1 MADRDH
7 PAPELTD
14 GRPAPA
20 PAASRRAVL
29 RGMGAIGAAA
39 VGIGALAACGSDD
52 DTAAAATNPTK
63 TVKAADIPV
72 GGGVIYPD
80 AVVVVTQPVA
90 GNFRAF
96 SAMCMHLGCVVN
108 QVDHGKIIC
117 PCHGS
122 EYSIADGSVY
132 QGPSTTPLNPRTLT
146 VSGDTLTIS

>member
-14 GRPAPA
+14 GRLAPA
-20 PAASRRAVL
+20 PAASRRTVL

-39 VGIGALAACGSDD
+39 VGAAALAACGSDD
-52 DTAAAATNPTK
+52 NAAAAGGPAK

-72 GGGVIYPD
+72 GGGVIYAD
-80 AVVVVTQPVA
+80 AVVVVTQPLA
-90 GNFRAF
+90 GSFKAF

-108 QVDHGKIIC
+108 QVDHGRIIC

-122 EYSIADGSVY
+122 EYNITDGSVY
-132 QGPSTTPLNPRTLT
+132 QGPSTTPLNPRTVT

>member
-1 MADRDH
+1 MADRED
-7 PAPELTD
+7 PALELTD
-14 GRPAPA
+14 DRPAPA

-39 VGIGALAACGSDD
+39 VGVGALGACGSGDD
-52 DTAAAATNPTK
+52 DTASSGPKKQVK
-63 TVKAADIPV
+63 TADIPV

-90 GNFRAF
+90 GKFKAF

-108 QVDHGKIIC
+108 QVDQGKIIC

-122 EYSIADGSVY
+122 EYNIADGSVY
-132 QGPSTTPLNPRTLT
+132 QGPSTTPLNPRTIT

>member
-20 PAASRRAVL
+20 PATSRRAVL

-39 VGIGALAACGSDD
+39 AGAGALAACGSGDD
-52 DTAAAATNPTK
+52 AAAAGPTK
-63 TVKAADIPV
+63 MVKAADIPV

-90 GNFRAF
+90 GSFKAF

-108 QVDHGKIIC
+108 KVELGKIVC

-132 QGPSTTPLNPRTLT
+132 TGPSTSPLNPRTLT

>member
-39 VGIGALAACGSDD
+39 AGAGAIAACGSDD
-52 DTAAAATNPTK
+52 DPTAANGPVK
-63 TVKAADIPV
+63 RVKAADIPV
-72 GGGVIYPD
+72 GGGVIYAD

-90 GNFRAF
+90 GNFKAF

-108 QVDHGKIIC
+108 QVDHGRIIC

-122 EYSIADGSVY
+122 EYNITDGSVY
-132 QGPSTTPLNPRTLT
+132 QGPSTTPLNPRTVT

>member
-14 GRPAPA
+14 GRSAPA

-39 VGIGALAACGSDD
+39 VGAGALAACGSNDD
-52 DTAAAATNPTK
+52 PTAANSPTK
-63 TVKAADIPV
+63 QVKAADIPV

-90 GNFRAF
+90 GTFKAF

-122 EYSIADGSVY
+122 EYNIADGSVY
-132 QGPSTTPLNPRTLT
+132 QGPSTTGLNPRTVT
-146 VSGDTLTIS
+146 VSGDTLTIN

>member
-7 PAPELTD
+7 PAPELTA

-39 VGIGALAACGSDD
+39 VGAGALPGCGSDD
-52 DTAAAATNPTK
+52 DAAAADSPTK
-63 TVKAADIPV
+63 RVKAADIPV

-80 AVVVVTQPVA
+80 VVVVVTQPVA
-90 GNFRAF
+90 GTFKAF

-122 EYSIADGSVY
+122 EYSITDGSVY
-132 QGPSTTPLNPRTLT
+132 QGPSTTGLNPRTVT
-146 VSGDTLTIS
+146 VSGDTLTII

>member
-7 PAPELTD
+7 PAPELTN
-14 GRPAPA
+14 GGPAPA

-39 VGIGALAACGSDD
+39 VGATALAACGSDD
-52 DTAAAATNPTK
+52 NAAVAGTPAK

-72 GGGVIYPD
+72 GGGVIYTD
-80 AVVVVTQPVA
+80 AVVVVTQPQA
-90 GNFRAF
+90 GTYKAF

-108 QVDHGKIIC
+108 QVDHGRIIC

-122 EYSIADGSVY
+122 EYNIVDGSVY
-132 QGPSTTPLNPRTLT
+132 QGPSTTPLNPRTVT
-146 VSGDTLTIS
+146 VNGDSLTIS